1 MFNAKV
7 VLASDMA
14 GGGDA
19 APVEPWDL
27 ASLIGAIVLLS
38 TILMF
43 AWPPSHNVELDGDR
57 KGLSEIDVGMLG
69 SADII
74 EISLK
79 NSTACERDNL
89 SCTGAVVHILSPNGD
104 EIVNQRLTPGESYT
118 SERLENGPVK
128 VTSDTHTV
136 SYIPSAGIR
145 NHSSFPARYTFCH
158 KRFSSMTEYYIS
170 F

>member
-128 VTSDTHTV
+128 VEV
-136 SYIPSAGIR
+136 SGEGSYKVTIAVHRQLPIEFFPAVAGIILLAWGEWR
-145 NHSSFPARYTFCH
+145 R
-158 KRFSSMTEYYIS
+158 RL
-170 F
+170 